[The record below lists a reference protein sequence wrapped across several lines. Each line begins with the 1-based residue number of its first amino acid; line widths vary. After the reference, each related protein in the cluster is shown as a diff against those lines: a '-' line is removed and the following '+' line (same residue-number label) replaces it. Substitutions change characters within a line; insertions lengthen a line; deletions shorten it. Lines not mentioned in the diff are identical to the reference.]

1 VREWLGYAAIAL
13 LAFYPLFSALMWTSC
28 AVAYWLRYEREPRD
42 LPPLTR
48 ASAPRVSVVIPA
60 FGEERTIKGTL
71 EQTLALDYS
80 DFEVIVV
87 NDASPDRLVE
97 RVRPFLSD
105 PRVRL
110 VDKQMNEGKA
120 MAVNDAVSCAG
131 GEILIVLDADTRPRP
146 DSLRR
151 LVAHFAD
158 PTVAAVT
165 GNPFVRHDEHTLVR
179 MQAVEFAS
187 VIGLIRRTHQLWG
200 HPLTVTGAF
209 TAFRRSAFDAVGGFN
224 PSMETEDIAITWSM
238 QLHGYRIVFEPRAVA
253 FVVSPETLPK
263 LWRQRRRWA
272 TGLGEVLHEH
282 GPGALRLRG
291 MLPLLG
297 EVALSITWA
306 VGFVLSFALVLAS
319 WIVPS
324 GGDPT
329 PLIAWW
335 GLVISLVAFAQAG
348 VAVALAHRYDPTLW
362 RLLPSSIVYVLAVW
376 MVGSLTATRYTLP
389 AILRGPCTEGSVS
402 WGTFHQDAEAA

>member
-1 VREWLGYAAIAL
+1 MREWLGYAAIAL
-13 LAFYPLFSALMWTSC
+13 LALYPLVSALMWMSC
-28 AVAYWLRYEREPRD
+28 AVAYWFRFEREHTEP
-42 LPPLTR
+42 
-48 ASAPRVSVVIPA
+48 ASLSGETAPRVSVIIPA
-60 FGEERTIKGTL
+60 FGEERTIQATL
-71 EQTLALDYS
+71 EQTLALDYP

-97 RVRPFLSD
+97 RVRPFLAD
-105 PRVRL
+105 PPVRL
-110 VDKQMNEGKA
+110 LDKRANEGKA
-120 MAVNDAVSCAG
+120 MAVNDAVACAD
-131 GEILIVLDADTRPRP
+131 GEILIVLDADTRPQP
-146 DSLRR
+146 DSLGR

-209 TAFRRSAFDAVGGFN
+209 TAFRRTAFEAVGGFN
-224 PSMETEDIAITWSM
+224 PAMETEDIAITWSM
-238 QLHGYRIVFEPRAVA
+238 QLRGYRIVFEPRAVA
-253 FVVSPETLPK
+253 FVVSPETLPT

-282 GPGALRLRG
+282 GHAALRRQG

-319 WIVPS
+319 RIVPG

-335 GLVISLVAFAQAG
+335 GLVISLVARGQAG

-362 RLLPSSIVYVLAVW
+362 RLLPS
-376 MVGSLTATRYTLP
+376 
-389 AILRGPCTEGSVS
+389 
-402 WGTFHQDAEAA
+402 